1 MISKLKLKNRN
12 KITHLLVKTHTF
24 FDDLYAL
31 DTKIKDVENK
41 VTGEV
46 MELKFDEQ
54 IMKVKGEVMEL
65 CKADSHAQWAKHSI
79 GLMSAFESSLLV
91 MGDKLDDKLQLME
104 TQIKETNDH
113 SMVFNEALKVL
124 YQNVMDMKANNG

>member
-1 MISKLKLKNRN
+1 MKDEVKELKL
-12 KITHLLVKTHTF
+12 
-24 FDDLYAL
+24 
-31 DTKIKDVENK
+31 
-41 VTGEV
+41 
-46 MELKFDEQ
+46 DEKL
-54 IMKVKGEVMEL
+54 MKVKGEVMKL

-124 YQNVMDMKANNG
+124 YQNVMDMKASNC